1 MPSRSRS
8 KAGNRRGA
16 ISSQG
21 MRFLPSGA
29 ASCPALPAAS
39 RAESRRV
46 SRRPDGNSCVHVG
59 YTGAGRRGAPPP
71 CAASGDG
78 GRQRSEQAGAVRAG
92 EGAGHPTPIGDDEG
106 RAGARDRARGGVG
119 MPTEPEPVTLSRVVH
134 RAVQVVDP
142 DGSEGL
148 DDLLE
153 RFEDAD
159 EPLSAAQADAAAQ
172 RIAEGIGALDPQEED
187 GAVQMA
193 GAVATYLAYRR
204 DQVDEDP
211 GALLE
216 LAAKAEFN
224 GSPPEVVRAW
234 LADVGIAL

>member
-1 MPSRSRS
+1 MSSPAQSRV
-8 KAGNRRGA
+8 GRG
-16 ISSQG
+16 
-21 MRFLPSGA
+21 
-29 ASCPALPAAS
+29 
-39 RAESRRV
+39 
-46 SRRPDGNSCVHVG
+46 RPQ
-59 YTGAGRRGAPPP
+59 P
-71 CAASGDG
+71 
-78 GRQRSEQAGAVRAG
+78 
-92 EGAGHPTPIGDDEG
+92 
-106 RAGARDRARGGVG
+106 
-119 MPTEPEPVTLSRVVH
+119 MPTEPEPVTLTQVVH

-159 EPLSAAQADAAAQ
+159 EPLSSAGADSAAQ

-204 DQVDEDP
+204 DEVDEEP

-216 LAAKAEFN
+216 LAARAEFN
-224 GSPPEVVRAW
+224 GHPPQGRPPGPAGPRGRASGASPEP
-234 LADVGIAL
+234 